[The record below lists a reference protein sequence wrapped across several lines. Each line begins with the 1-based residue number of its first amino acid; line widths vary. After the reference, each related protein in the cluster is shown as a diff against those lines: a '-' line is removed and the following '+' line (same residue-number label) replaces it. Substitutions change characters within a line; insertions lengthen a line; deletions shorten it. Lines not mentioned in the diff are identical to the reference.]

1 MKWFLIFYFLL
12 PLNLFAEEFSKSFG
26 DWTTIVTIDDFTDK
40 KDIHIFS
47 YDEEKNAFS
56 IQYREPDQYI
66 YQILLDSID
75 KDCLVDD
82 DSSIDVLFRV
92 DKNEVLELPMAPKLF
107 DRTKWI
113 IDADEILK
121 RVLRD
126 RYILYQKEMAEG
138 QILRIRID
146 NTADLECSYSI
157 DIAFNLENFDE
168 AVKPL
173 YNEISDHL
181 DFYTLTEHL
190 ENID

>member
-1 MKWFLIFYFLL
+1 MKWFLIFCFLL
-12 PLNLFAEEFSKSFG
+12 PLNLIGEEFRKSFG

-40 KDIHIFS
+40 KDIHVYS
-47 YDEEKNAFS
+47 RDDEKNAFS
-56 IQYREPDQYI
+56 IIYKEPELYV
-66 YQILLDSID
+66 YQILVDSIEEE
-75 KDCLVDD
+75 CLTEDT
-82 DSSIDVLFRV
+82 SFIDILFRV
-92 DKNEVLELPMAPKLF
+92 DKNEVLELPMKPTSY
-107 DRTKWI
+107 DRTEWQ

-121 RVLRD
+121 RDLRD

-138 QILRIRID
+138 QMLRIRID
-146 NTADLECSYSI
+146 NTADIECGYSI

>member
-1 MKWFLIFYFLL
+1 MKRFLIFCFLL
-12 PLNLFAEEFSKSFG
+12 PLNLIGEEFRKSFG

-40 KDIHIFS
+40 KDIHVYS
-47 YDEEKNAFS
+47 RDDEKNAFS
-56 IQYREPDQYI
+56 IIYKEPELYV
-66 YQILLDSID
+66 YQILVDSIEEE
-75 KDCLVDD
+75 CLTEDT
-82 DSSIDVLFRV
+82 SFIDILFRV
-92 DKNEVLELPMAPKLF
+92 DKNEVLELPMKPTSY
-107 DRTKWI
+107 DRTEWQ

-121 RVLRD
+121 RDLRD

-138 QILRIRID
+138 QMLRIRID
-146 NTADLECSYSI
+146 NTADIECGYSI

-181 DFYTLTEHL
+181 DFYTLTEYL

>member
-1 MKWFLIFYFLL
+1 MKTLLALLLLIPINLL
-12 PLNLFAEEFSKSFG
+12 GEELRKNFG
-26 DWTTIVTIDDFTDK
+26 DWTTIETIDDFTDK
-40 KDIHIFS
+40 KDIHIYS
-47 YDEEKNAFS
+47 RDEEKNAFS
-56 IQYREPDQYI
+56 ILYREPSGYY

-75 KDCLVDD
+75 KDCLSDD

-107 DRTKWI
+107 DRTEWI

-121 RVLRD
+121 RDLRD
-126 RYILYQKEMAEG
+126 SYILYQKEMAEG